1 MWKFRGETQ
10 TGQAMSI
17 NQVRR
22 LRDGNWDQ
30 PKQRDTLGE
39 GRAGNGSNPDNE
51 SSEYQRYIAKQTGEK
66 KGKNYHV
73 RT

>member
-1 MWKFRGETQ
+1 MWKFKGE

-30 PKQRDTLGE
+30 PKQRE
-39 GRAGNGSNPDNE
+39 GRAGNRSNPDNE
-51 SSEYQRYIAKQTGEK
+51 SSEYQRYIAKQIGEK